1 MEALPSKLRELVL
14 EASDSGLPT
23 KEVAERFKVS
33 RSWVR
38 RVKQRERD
46 DGVRTALV
54 PQKCGPDPKLDAADR
69 KRLAELVKKAPDAT
83 LAELKKQSGLPVSI
97 STIARALTSLRL
109 TLKKSR
115 STQPS
120 KTGRT

>member
-23 KEVAERFKVS
+23 KEVAEQFKVS

-38 RVKQRERD
+38 RVKHRERD

-54 PQKCGPDPKLDAADR
+54 PQKCGPDPKLGSETR
-69 KRLAELVKKAPDAT
+69 CR
-83 LAELKKQSGLPVSI
+83 
-97 STIARALTSLRL
+97 
-109 TLKKSR
+109 
-115 STQPS
+115 
-120 KTGRT
+120 